1 MQEYVT
7 NAIVLRKFPQGDLD
21 GRYTLLTERYGKMT
35 GKAKSSRK
43 ITSKLAPHLE
53 PGTALRARFIEAHGT
68 QIIDALKVGN
78 AGLSLMDLQFL
89 AMILPEGQP
98 EKDIW
103 QMLVSRRFSW
113 AKALAALG
121 WDPGEAVCASCGTRR
136 GTHFL
141 IARQDF
147 FCDQCVRKV
156 SSITR
161 QNGVISL
168 YASLQSERRV
178 DQQRQ
183 SQPSA

>member
-21 GRYTLLTERYGKMT
+21 GRYTLFTERYGRIT

-78 AGLSLMDLQFL
+78 AMLSLMNLQFL
-89 AMILPEGQP
+89 ATILPEGQP
-98 EKDIW
+98 EPEVW
-103 QMLVSRRFSW
+103 RMLVARRFSW
-113 AKALAALG
+113 PQALAVLG
-121 WDPGEAVCASCGTRR
+121 WDPADARCGSCGVRR
-136 GTHFL
+136 GTNFFVH
-141 IARQDF
+141 RQEF

-156 SSITR
+156 PSITR
-161 QNGVISL
+161 QNAVISL
-168 YASLQSERRV
+168 YASVQSERRV
-178 DQQRQ
+178 DK
-183 SQPSA
+183 

>member
-21 GRYTLLTERYGKMT
+21 GRYTLFTERYGKIT

-68 QIIDALKVGN
+68 QIIDALKVGD
-78 AGLSLMDLQFL
+78 ARRSLMDLQFL

-98 EKDIW
+98 EHAVW
-103 QMLVSRRFSW
+103 RMLVTRRFSW
-113 AKALAALG
+113 QKVLAVLG
-121 WDPGEAVCASCGTRR
+121 WDPADALCESCGIRR
-136 GTHFL
+136 GTNFFVP
-141 IARQDF
+141 RQEF

-156 SSITR
+156 PLITR
-161 QNGVISL
+161 QNAVISL
-168 YASLQSERRV
+168 YASVQSERRV
-178 DQQRQ
+178 DKQE
-183 SQPSA
+183 